1 MLPGSQ
7 SLVNVNSVRQGLA
20 LWVTPADPFISRR
33 AGESRAEYSTL
44 TGTRSQGTKGLR
56 AQKPARGAGAADQPQ
71 HASPRPSPSGPPP
84 ADRQSQGSCRG
95 TASLR
100 AAQSRSSRVAG
111 GSGPCSHCLG
121 LGNCICRDCLKAES
135 SRGGVGGFS
144 WNKLKA
150 LGFKGSRDP
159 KRSRG
164 AHCRWSHSEQRL
176 HPQTN
181 TKPFRLPRCLPKLTF
196 PAVGAVIPR
205 RPHRRRGQVEAGVP

>member
-20 LWVTPADPFISRR
+20 LLVTPADPFISRR

-44 TGTRSQGTKGLR
+44 TGSRSPGAKGLQ
-56 AQKPARGAGAADQPQ
+56 AQKPGRGDGTADQPQ
-71 HASPRPSPSGPPP
+71 HASPCTSPSGPPP
-84 ADRQSQGSCRG
+84 TDPPSQGSCWG

-100 AAQSRSSRVAG
+100 AAQSRSSRVAVIAWG
-111 GSGPCSHCLG
+111 WGAASAVIASKQ
-121 LGNCICRDCLKAES
+121 KAA
-135 SRGGVGGFS
+135 GVG
-144 WNKLKA
+144 WDKLKA
-150 LGFKGSRDP
+150 LGFKESRDP
-159 KRSRG
+159 KRP
-164 AHCRWSHSEQRL
+164 RWSHSEQRL

-196 PAVGAVIPR
+196 LAVGAVIPR